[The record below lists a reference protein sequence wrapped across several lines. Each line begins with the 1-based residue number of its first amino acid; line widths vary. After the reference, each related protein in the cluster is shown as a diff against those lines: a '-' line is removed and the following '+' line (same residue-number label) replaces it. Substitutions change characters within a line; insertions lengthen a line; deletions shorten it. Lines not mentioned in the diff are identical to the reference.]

1 MQHPYAAAAPSSRGE
16 GAARAAA
23 DRPEKERKAPKKADD
38 SKGAGRKH
46 AVQPKPEEQ
55 RGRPDPKVKE

>member
-1 MQHPYAAAAPSSRGE
+1 MEHPYAAAAPYSRGQDP
-16 GAARAAA
+16 ARAGG
-23 DRPEKERKAPKKADD
+23 DRPEKERKPPEKADD

>member
-1 MQHPYAAAAPSSRGE
+1 MKHPYAAAGPSSRGE
-16 GAARAAA
+16 DAARTAA

>member
-1 MQHPYAAAAPSSRGE
+1 MEHPYAAGGPSSRGE
-16 GAARAAA
+16 DPAPDAA
-23 DRPEKERKAPKKADD
+23 DRPEKERRTPKKADD

-46 AVQPKPEEQ
+46 AVQPDPEEQ